1 MKTLFQGVWTMV
13 AAMMVAAF
21 AFVSCETKEEYDFE
35 FNMPGSIVAEFEK
48 TIEIPFTA
56 RNIVSV
62 SVSAR
67 PKGWIINNIDLVNSV
82 ITITTPKSFT
92 ADDDSVEENGTL
104 RLTGYTAAGTSVQT
118 SSYLSLL
125 NQDIDLSDKYSNCY
139 VLTQKDTRY
148 YVDVTHKGE
157 SNERITPENV
167 VILWQSDRNVF
178 NYDSYDSTT
187 GKYTFFLGHEDV
199 LDENDKVVST
209 RTPDCNAVIAALD
222 ANGEVIW
229 SWHLWATGSD
239 VEASAIETSV
249 GTFMDRNLGA
259 YHNSDGSMKQDDV
272 YRSYGMYYQWGRKD
286 PFSRPADYKFSA
298 NEDKM
303 IYGTNTLTTSY
314 KYVDAEDG
322 GEVGTMEY
330 AVKNPMAYILGSS
343 VAGYDWLYGAHKAD
357 LWSAEQKSVNDPCP
371 RGWRVPESSVFE
383 AFDIDESEDAA
394 AWGDVSNMYGWHLVD
409 KATGVKMFMPAAGR
423 RSFETG
429 VLTNVND
436 YGYDNVPRAWIGY
449 YWTATAGESNKSNS
463 LFFDLN
469 TTRAVNNRYEAV
481 KAMYRANGMQVR
493 CVREK

>member
-1 MKTLFQGVWTMV
+1 MKILFRGVFTMI
-13 AAMMVAAF
+13 AAMMVASL
-21 AFVSCETKEEYDFE
+21 AFVSCETKEVYDFE
-35 FNMPGSIVAEFEK
+35 FDMPGSVVTEFEK

-67 PKGWIINNIDLVNSV
+67 PKGWTIGEVDLINST
-82 ITITTPKSFT
+82 ITITAPKAYT
-92 ADDDSVEENGTL
+92 ADDSSIEENGTL

-125 NQDIDLSDKYSNCY
+125 NQSIDLSDKYSNSY
-139 VLTQKDTRY
+139 VLSQKDTRY
-148 YVDVTHKGE
+148 YIDVTHKGE
-157 SNERITPENV
+157 GNERITPNDV

-178 NYDSYDSTT
+178 NFGGYDATT

-199 LDENDKVVST
+199 TDEKDNVIET
-209 RTPDCNAVIAALD
+209 RTPDCNAVVAALD
-222 ANGEVIW
+222 ANGEVLW

-239 VEASAIETSV
+239 VETSAIASSV
-249 GTFMDRNLGA
+249 GEFMDRNLGA
-259 YHNSDGSMKQDDV
+259 YHNSDGSTKQEDV

-286 PFSRPADYKFSA
+286 PFSRPEDYKFSA
-298 NEDKM
+298 NKDEE
-303 IYGTNTLTTSY
+303 IYGTNTLVTAF

-322 GEVGTMEY
+322 DDVGTLEY
-330 AVKNPMAYILGSS
+330 AIKNPMTYVLGSS
-343 VAGYDWLYGAHKAD
+343 SDSYDWLYGAHKTD
-357 LWSAEQKSVNDPCP
+357 LWSAEQKSLYDPCP
-371 RGWRVPESSVFE
+371 RGWRVPDSKVFE

-409 KATGVKMFMPAAGR
+409 KATGAKMFMPAAGR

-436 YGYDNVPRAWIGY
+436 YGYENVPKPGIGY
-449 YWTATAGESNKSNS
+449 YWTATAGEGNKSNS

-469 TTRAVNNRYEAV
+469 TTRAVNNRYESV

-493 CVREK
+493 CVRDK

>member
-125 NQDIDLSDKYSNCY
+125 NRDIDLSDKYSNCY

-178 NYDSYDSTT
+178 NYDSYDAAT

-222 ANGEVIW
+222 ANGEVLW

-286 PFSRPADYKFSA
+286 PFSRPVDYKFSA

-314 KYVDAEDG
+314 KYVDAEDDA
-322 GEVGTMEY
+322 EVGTMEY

-343 VAGYDWLYGAHKAD
+343 VDGYDWLYGAHKAD

-371 RGWRVPESSVFE
+371 RGWRVPDSSVFE

-436 YGYDNVPRAWIGY
+436 YGYDNVPRPWIGY

>member
-1 MKTLFQGVWTMV
+1 
-13 AAMMVAAF
+13 
-21 AFVSCETKEEYDFE
+21 
-35 FNMPGSIVAEFEK
+35 
-48 TIEIPFTA
+48 
-56 RNIVSV
+56 
-62 SVSAR
+62 
-67 PKGWIINNIDLVNSV
+67 
-82 ITITTPKSFT
+82 
-92 ADDDSVEENGTL
+92 
-104 RLTGYTAAGTSVQT
+104 
-118 SSYLSLL
+118 
-125 NQDIDLSDKYSNCY
+125 
-139 VLTQKDTRY
+139 
-148 YVDVTHKGE
+148 
-157 SNERITPENV
+157 
-167 VILWQSDRNVF
+167 
-178 NYDSYDSTT
+178 
-187 GKYTFFLGHEDV
+187 
-199 LDENDKVVST
+199 
-209 RTPDCNAVIAALD
+209 
-222 ANGEVIW
+222 
-229 SWHLWATGSD
+229 
-239 VEASAIETSV
+239 
-249 GTFMDRNLGA
+249 MDRNLGA

-322 GEVGTMEY
+322 DDVGTMEY

-343 VAGYDWLYGAHKAD
+343 ADSYDWLYGAHKAD

-371 RGWRVPESSVFE
+371 RGWRVPDSSVFE

-436 YGYDNVPRAWIGY
+436 YGYDNVPRPWIGY

-469 TTRAVNNRYEAV
+469 TTRAVNNRYQTETDYFSLTQRTCIPFARYI
-481 KAMYRANGMQVR
+481 ALTAS
-493 CVREK
+493 

>member
-1 MKTLFQGVWTMV
+1 MRTLFRGVWTMV
-13 AAMMVAAF
+13 AALMVASV
-21 AFVSCETKEEYDFE
+21 AFVSCETKEVYDFE
-35 FNMPGSIVAEFEK
+35 FDMPGSIVTEFEK
-48 TIEIPFTA
+48 TIDIPFTA

-67 PKGWIINNIDLVNSV
+67 PKGWIIDDIDLVNSI
-82 ITITTPKSFT
+82 ITITAPKSYT

-125 NQDIDLSDKYSNCY
+125 NQDMDLSDRYSNSY

-148 YVDVTHKGE
+148 YIDVTHKGE
-157 SNERITPENV
+157 SNERITPDNV
-167 VILWQSDRNVF
+167 VILWQSDKNVF
-178 NYDSYDSTT
+178 NFDSYDATT

-199 LDENDKVVST
+199 MDENDKVVDT
-209 RTPDCNAVIAALD
+209 RTPDCNAVVAALD
-222 ANGEVIW
+222 ADGEVIW
-229 SWHLWATGSD
+229 SWHLWSTGSD
-239 VEASAIETSV
+239 VEATAIATSV
-249 GTFMDRNLGA
+249 GEFMDRNLGA
-259 YHNSDGSMKQDDV
+259 YHNSDGSMKQEDV

-286 PFSRPADYKFSA
+286 PFSRPEDYKFSA
-298 NEDKM
+298 NADEV
-303 IYGTNTLTTSY
+303 IYGTNTLTTSF

-322 GEVGTMEY
+322 DDVGTMEY
-330 AVKNPMAYILGSS
+330 AVKNPMTYVLGSS
-343 VAGYDWLYGAHKAD
+343 SDSYDWLYGVHKAD
-357 LWSAEQKSVNDPCP
+357 LWGAEQKSVYDPCP
-371 RGWRVPESSVFE
+371 RGWRVPNSRVFE

-409 KATGVKMFMPAAGR
+409 KATGAKMFMPAAGR

-436 YGYDNVPRAWIGY
+436 YGYENVPKPWIGY
-449 YWTATAGESNKSNS
+449 YWTATAGEGNKSNS

-493 CVREK
+493 CVRDK

>member
-92 ADDDSVEENGTL
+92 ADDDSIEENGTL

-209 RTPDCNAVIAALD
+209 RTPDCSAVIAALD

-286 PFSRPADYKFSA
+286 PFSRPEDYKFTA
-298 NEDKM
+298 NADEE
-303 IYGTNTLTTSY
+303 IFGTNTLTSSF

-322 GEVGTMEY
+322 DDVGTMGY

-343 VAGYDWLYGAHKAD
+343 ADGYDWLYGAHKAD
-357 LWSAEQKSVNDPCP
+357 LWGAEQKSVNDPCP
-371 RGWRVPESSVFE
+371 RGWRVPDSSVFE

-436 YGYDNVPRAWIGY
+436 YGYDNVPRPWIGY

-493 CVREK
+493 CIREK

>member
-1 MKTLFQGVWTMV
+1 MKTLFRGVLTTV
-13 AAMMVAAF
+13 VAMMIASV
-21 AFVSCETKEEYDFE
+21 AFVSCKTEEVYDFE
-35 FNMPGSIVAEFEK
+35 FKLPGSVVTEFEE
-48 TIEIPFTA
+48 TIVLPFKA

-67 PKGWIINNIDLVNSV
+67 PKGWTIDDIDLINST
-82 ITITTPKSFT
+82 ITITAPKSYT
-92 ADDDSVEENGTL
+92 ADDSSIEENGTL

-125 NQDIDLSDKYSNCY
+125 NQNIDLSDKYSNCY
-139 VLTQKDTRY
+139 VLLQKDTRY
-148 YVDVTHKGE
+148 YIDVTHKGE
-157 SNERITPENV
+157 SNERIKPDNV

-178 NYDSYDSTT
+178 NYDSYDAAT

-199 LDENDKVVST
+199 EDEDGNVTST
-209 RTPDCNAVIAALD
+209 RIPDCNAVVAALD
-222 ANGEVIW
+222 ANGEVLW

-239 VEASAIETSV
+239 IETTAIATSV

-259 YHNSDGSMKQDDV
+259 YHNSDGSVKQDDV

-286 PFSRPADYKFSA
+286 PFARPEDYKFSA
-298 NEDKM
+298 NEDEM

-314 KYVDAEDG
+314 KYVNAEDG
-322 GEVGTMEY
+322 DDVGTIEY
-330 AVKNPMAYILGSS
+330 AVKNPMSYILGSS
-343 VAGYDWLYGAHKAD
+343 TDSYDWLYGAHKSD

-371 RGWRVPESSVFE
+371 RGWRVPDSNVFE
-383 AFDIDESEDAA
+383 AFDIDENEDAA

-429 VLTNVND
+429 ALTNVND
-436 YGYDNVPRAWIGY
+436 YGYDNVPRPWIGY
-449 YWTATAGESNKSNS
+449 YWTATAGEDTKANS

-493 CVREK
+493 CVREN

>member
-1 MKTLFQGVWTMV
+1 MKTLFRGVLTTIV
-13 AAMMVAAF
+13 AMMVASV
-21 AFVSCETKEEYDFE
+21 AFVSCKTEEVYDFE
-35 FNMPGSIVAEFEK
+35 FKLPGSVVTEFEQ
-48 TIEIPFTA
+48 TIVLPFKA

-67 PKGWIINNIDLVNSV
+67 PKGWTIDNIDLVNST
-82 ITITTPKSFT
+82 ITITSPKSYT
-92 ADDDSVEENGTL
+92 ADDSSVEENGTL

-118 SSYLSLL
+118 ESYLSLL
-125 NQDIDLSDKYSNCY
+125 NQDMDLSDKYSNCY

-148 YVDVTHKGE
+148 YIDVTHKGE
-157 SNERITPENV
+157 GNERITPDNV
-167 VILWQSDRNVF
+167 VILWQSERNMF
-178 NYDSYDSTT
+178 NYDSYDAAT

-199 LDENDKVVST
+199 LDENDKVTAT
-209 RTPDCNAVIAALD
+209 RTPDCNAVVAALD
-222 ANGEVIW
+222 ANGEVLW

-239 VEASAIETSV
+239 VEATAIETSV

-259 YHNSDGSMKQDDV
+259 YHNSDGSMTQDDV

-286 PFSRPADYKFSA
+286 PFARPEDYKFSA
-298 NEDKM
+298 SEDEK

-314 KYVDAEDG
+314 KYVDAGDDA
-322 GEVGTMEY
+322 EVGTMEY

-343 VAGYDWLYGAHKAD
+343 VDGYDWLYGAHKAD
-357 LWSAEQKSVNDPCP
+357 LWGTEQKSVNDPCP
-371 RGWRVPESSVFE
+371 RGWRVPDSSVFE

-436 YGYDNVPRAWIGY
+436 YGYDNVPRPWIGY

>member
-1 MKTLFQGVWTMV
+1 MRTLFRGVWTMV
-13 AAMMVAAF
+13 AALMVASV
-21 AFVSCETKEEYDFE
+21 AFVSCETKEVYDFE
-35 FNMPGSIVAEFEK
+35 FDMPGSIVTEFEK
-48 TIEIPFTA
+48 TMEIPFTA

-67 PKGWIINNIDLVNSV
+67 PKGWTINNVDLVKSV
-82 ITITTPKSFT
+82 ISVTAPKSYT

-104 RLTGYTAAGTSVQT
+104 RLTGYTAAGTSVQA

-125 NQDIDLSDKYSNCY
+125 NQDMDLSEKYSNSY

-148 YVDVTHKGE
+148 YIDVTHKGE
-157 SNERITPENV
+157 SNERITPDDV
-167 VILWQSDRNVF
+167 VILWQNEKNAF
-178 NYDSYDSTT
+178 NFGGYDATT

-199 LDENDKVVST
+199 KDEDDKVIDT
-209 RTPDCNAVIAALD
+209 RTPDCNAVVAALD
-222 ANGEVIW
+222 ADGEVIW
-229 SWHLWATGSD
+229 SWHLWSTGSD
-239 VEASAIETSV
+239 VESTAIVTSV
-249 GTFMDRNLGA
+249 GEFMDRNLGA
-259 YHNSDGSMKQDDV
+259 YHNSDGSMTQDDV

-286 PFSRPADYKFSA
+286 PFSRPVDYRFSA
-298 NEDKM
+298 NADEE
-303 IYGTNTLTTSY
+303 IFGTNSIAIVY

-322 GEVGTMEY
+322 DDVGTLEY
-330 AVKNPMAYILGSS
+330 AIKNPMAYVLGS
-343 VAGYDWLYGAHKAD
+343 ADDNYDWLYGAHKAD
-357 LWSAEQKSVNDPCP
+357 LWGAEQKSVYDPCP

-409 KATGVKMFMPAAGR
+409 KATGAKMFMPAAGR
-423 RSFETG
+423 RSFENG

-436 YGYDNVPRAWIGY
+436 YGYENVPKPWIGY
-449 YWTATAGESNKSNS
+449 YWTATAGEGNKSNS

-493 CVREK
+493 CVRDK